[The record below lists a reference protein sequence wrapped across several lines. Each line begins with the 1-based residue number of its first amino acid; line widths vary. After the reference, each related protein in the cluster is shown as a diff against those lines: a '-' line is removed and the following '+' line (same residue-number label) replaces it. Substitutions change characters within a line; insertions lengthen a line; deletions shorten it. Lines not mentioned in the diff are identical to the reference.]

1 MADENSI
8 NPYYQEKEYLQ
19 HIFLRSVSG
28 EELVFKGGTC
38 LKICYGLPRFSEDL
52 DFNTEMEPEEIKEI
66 VEGSFSKFESLG
78 IEVETD
84 RSEVF
89 EENSAYTAHLRFK
102 GPLHDGSRQS
112 TNTIQIDAGSRD
124 GTLLETDVKQVK
136 SNYPDIPSYFLT
148 VMQLREILAEKIAA
162 MNHRKKGRDLF
173 DIWFLI
179 NETEIDVEL
188 LRNKG
193 YETEKI
199 QLPSKKAYNR
209 DLKDLLPHKPPYR
222 KVRRAVEKEM
232 NKKGLE
238 AE

>member
-28 EELVFKGGTC
+28 EELIFKGGTC

-52 DFNTEMEPEEIKEI
+52 EFNTEMEPEEIKEI
-66 VEGSFSKFESLG
+66 VKDSFSNFESLG

-84 RSEVF
+84 RSELF

-112 TNTIQIDAGSRD
+112 TNTIQIDAGKRD

-148 VMQLREILAEKIAA
+148 VMHLREILAEKIAA
-162 MNHRKKGRDLF
+162 MNNRKKGRDLF

-179 NETEIDVEL
+179 NETEIDLEL
-188 LRNKG
+188 LRKKG
-193 YETEKI
+193 YETERI
-199 QLPSKKAYNR
+199 QLPSREDYNR
-209 DLKDLLPHKPPYR
+209 DLKDLLPQTPPYQ
-222 KVRRAVEKEM
+222 KVRKAVEKEM